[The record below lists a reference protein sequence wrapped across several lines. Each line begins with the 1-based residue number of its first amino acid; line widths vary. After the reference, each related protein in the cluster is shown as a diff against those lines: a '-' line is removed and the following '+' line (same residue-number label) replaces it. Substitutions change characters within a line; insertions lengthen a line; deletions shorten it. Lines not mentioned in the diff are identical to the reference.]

1 MTKLSNDSIKQL
13 DTLLTTAL
21 KAGIEKIIIDKDSN
35 GNAVIRGIDEK
46 QTVALISK
54 ANVPDLEGKTLTIT
68 RPSQLAARLNLIK
81 TQGDVA
87 IDAVDGRSD
96 AEIARL
102 DLSSGKTKTQ
112 FRSAAI
118 ETVKGVPKNIADSIV
133 WSIKLPTKQI
143 PLITQGASAMQSET
157 ITIATKD
164 AKNVTFEAMD
174 SNKDVFTTE
183 TDTAP
188 EWIGDGD
195 ATSTTF
201 CQKYPAK
208 TLLPLIKE
216 ASAGIDHVVLTL
228 GANGILSLQVNGFDF
243 FVIPSSN

>member
-1 MTKLSNDSIKQL
+1 MKLSTDSIKQL
-13 DTLLTTAL
+13 DTLLSTAL
-21 KAGIEKIIIDKDSN
+21 KAGIEKIIIDKDATGKS
-35 GNAVIRGIDEK
+35 VIRGIDEK

-54 ANVPDLEGKTLTIT
+54 ANVPDLDGKSFAIT
-68 RPSQLAARLNLIK
+68 RPSQLAARLNLMK

-87 IDAVDGRSD
+87 IEAIDGRSD

-102 DLSSGKTKTQ
+102 ELSAGKTKTQ

-118 ETVKGVPKNIADSIV
+118 ETVKGVPKNIADNIV
-133 WSIKLPTKQI
+133 WSINLPTKQI
-143 PLITQGASAMQSET
+143 PLITQAAAAMQSES
-157 ITIATKD
+157 ITLATKD
-164 AKNVTFEAMD
+164 AKNVTFECMD
-174 SNKDVFTTE
+174 TNKDVFTTE

-188 EWIGDGD
+188 AWIGDGD
-195 ATSTTF
+195 ATSTSF

-216 ASAGIDHVVLTL
+216 ASAGIDHVVLSL

>member
-1 MTKLSNDSIKQL
+1 MKLSNDSIKQL
-13 DTLLTTAL
+13 DTLLSTAL
-21 KAGIEKIIIDKDSN
+21 KAGIEKIIIDKDAN

-54 ANVPDLEGKTLTIT
+54 TNVPDLDGKTVAIT
-68 RPSQLAARLNLIK
+68 RPSQLAARLNLMK

-87 IDAVDGRSD
+87 IEAIDGRSD
-96 AEIARL
+96 AEIGRL
-102 DLSSGKTKTQ
+102 ELSAGRTKTQ

-118 ETVKGVPKNIADSIV
+118 DTVKGVPKNIADSIV
-133 WSIKLPTKQI
+133 WSIQLPTKQI
-143 PLITQGASAMQSET
+143 PLITQGASAMQSEA
-157 ITIATKD
+157 ISIASRD
-164 AKNVTFEAMD
+164 AKNVTFECMD
-174 SNKDVFTTE
+174 TNKDVFTTD

-188 EWIGDGD
+188 TWIGDGD
-195 ATSTTF
+195 ATSTSF

-216 ASAGIDHVVLTL
+216 ASAGIDHVVLSL